1 MDEKY
6 EPSNLLIKGYKF
18 NDQKKEDE
26 EKSNHTWK
34 KLLLKE

>member
-6 EPSNLLIKGYKF
+6 EPSNLLIKGYEL
-18 NDQKKEDE
+18 NYQKKEDE